1 MNFCEQAFNKIIN
14 HIRETTHPPPP
25 QKKNYNCNGELCKK

>member
-14 HIRETTHPPPP
+14 HIRETTHPPP
-25 QKKNYNCNGELCKK
+25 KKNYNCNGALCKK